1 MKKRVLNLII
11 DTGNT
16 RTKLAVFNNDVLVSL
31 IKVKNTSIVKEL
43 KSIFKKESI
52 LLSIISSVA
61 IIDKEVSSYLEKKTR
76 LITLNN
82 TTKIPFNNLY
92 KTPKT
97 LGVDRIALMA
107 AAQKKFP
114 KNNVLVIDTGTCI
127 TYDFLNSKNNYFGGA
142 IAPGLNMKYKAMHQ
156 FTANLP
162 LLKPK
167 TLIKLGDSTK
177 NAMHQGVINGTVF
190 EIEGVINYYKENNDN
205 LTVVLTRG
213 DTIFL
218 AKLLKSSIFANP
230 NFLLEGLNHI
240 LNYNK

>member
-1 MKKRVLNLII
+1 MNLII

-16 RTKLAVFNNDVLVSL
+16 RTKLAL
-31 IKVKNTSIVKEL
+31 
-43 KSIFKKESI
+43 FKKEEFISVQKI
-52 LLSIISSVA
+52 KNTAVLTELKLLFKTEAIQNCIISSVA
-61 IIDKEVSSYLEKKTR
+61 GIPQEILQFLTKQSR
-76 LITLNN
+76 LIILDS
-82 TTKIPFNNLY
+82 TTKIPFKNLY

-107 AAQKKFP
+107 AAQKNHPNK
-114 KNNVLVIDTGTCI
+114 NVLVIDAGTCI
-127 TYDFLNSKNNYFGGA
+127 TYDFLNDKNEYFGGA
-142 IAPGLNMKYKAMHQ
+142 IAPGLKMKYKAMHQ

-167 TLIKLGDSTK
+167 ANVKTGNSTK
-177 NAMHQGVINGTVF
+177 NAMHQGVVNGTVL
-190 EIEGVINYYKENNDN
+190 EMEGIIHQYKKNNDN
-205 LTVVLTRG
+205 LTVVLTGG

-240 LNYNK
+240 LNYNL

>member
-1 MKKRVLNLII
+1 MNLII

-16 RTKLAVFNNDVLVSL
+16 RTKLAL
-31 IKVKNTSIVKEL
+31 
-43 KSIFKKESI
+43 FKKEEFISVQKI
-52 LLSIISSVA
+52 KNTAVLTELKLLFKTEAIQNCIISSVA
-61 IIDKEVSSYLEKKTR
+61 GIPQEILQFLTKQSR
-76 LITLNN
+76 LIILDS
-82 TTKIPFNNLY
+82 TTKIPFKNLY

-107 AAQKKFP
+107 AAQKNYPHK
-114 KNNVLVIDTGTCI
+114 NVLVIDAGTCI
-127 TYDFLNSKNNYFGGA
+127 TYDFLNDKNEYFGGA
-142 IAPGLNMKYKAMHQ
+142 IAPGLKMKYKAMHQ

-167 TLIKLGDSTK
+167 ANVKIGNSTK
-177 NAMHQGVINGTVF
+177 NAMHQGVINGTVL
-190 EIEGVINYYKENNDN
+190 EMEGIIHQYKKNNDN
-205 LTVVLTRG
+205 LTVVLTGG

-240 LNYNK
+240 LNYNL

>member
-1 MKKRVLNLII
+1 MNLII

-16 RTKLAVFNNDVLVSL
+16 RTKLAL
-31 IKVKNTSIVKEL
+31 
-43 KSIFKKESI
+43 FKKEEFISVQKI
-52 LLSIISSVA
+52 KNTAVLTELKLLFKTEAIQNCIISSVA
-61 IIDKEVSSYLEKKTR
+61 GIPQEILQFLTKQSR
-76 LITLNN
+76 LIILDS
-82 TTKIPFNNLY
+82 TTKIPFKNLY

-107 AAQKKFP
+107 AAQKNHPNK
-114 KNNVLVIDTGTCI
+114 NVLVIDAGTCI
-127 TYDFLNSKNNYFGGA
+127 TYDFLNDKNEYFGGA
-142 IAPGLNMKYKAMHQ
+142 IAPGLKMKYKAMHQ

-167 TLIKLGDSTK
+167 ANVKIGNSTK
-177 NAMHQGVINGTVF
+177 NAMHQGVVNGTVL
-190 EIEGVINYYKENNDN
+190 EMEGIIHQYKKNNDN
-205 LTVVLTRG
+205 LTVVLTGG

-240 LNYNK
+240 LNYNL